1 MHLITILALWIAVNA
16 NPRGYKEEKDVME
29 DLPIE
34 KEEISEYE
42 SKRGP
47 SERSDDALLGRTEVD
62 KDHPVSE
69 HLVRTKRMV
78 DVSGKRLTQY

>member
-1 MHLITILALWIAVNA
+1 MKGFMHLITILALWIAVNA

-47 SERSDDALLGRTEVD
+47 SERSDNALLGDTEVD
-62 KDHPVSE
+62 KDRPVPE
-69 HLVRTKRMV
+69 RLVRAKLTAQ
-78 DVSGKRLTQY
+78 VSGN